1 MGLQEKLVAAKRN
14 IVSMAEQVILGA
26 LNSPDEK
33 TRIDA
38 AKYALSRIGK
48 DQGWGDTPFA
58 AVQVEVSPGE
68 KAAQIRAV
76 FGIGQPQAQEQSNEQ
91 PPST

>member
-1 MGLQEKLVAAKRN
+1 MKQLGLQDKLSAAKKN

-26 LNSPDEK
+26 LASPDEK

-38 AKYALSRIGK
+38 AKYTLSRVGK
-48 DQGWGDTPFA
+48 DQGWGDTPFT
-58 AVQVEVSPGE
+58 AVQVEVSPTE

-76 FGIGQPQAQEQSNEQ
+76 FGI
-91 PPST
+91 PPKSSD